1 MIINKD
7 FIILVLGLIVVS
19 IIYVMATYGYA
30 YLQIRGYSF
39 KTIYIISILLG
50 VLLYSIKIPL
60 FYYYDLDNTLITY
73 LLYTIITSITV
84 IVYSRFILKEN
95 INTHTYI
102 IMLAIL
108 VLFILNEYLT
118 DLKKNIK

>member
-19 IIYVMATYGYA
+19 IIYVMATYGYE

-39 KTIYIISILLG
+39 KSIYIISILLG
-50 VLLYSIKIPL
+50 ILLYSIKIPL
-60 FYYYDLDNTLITY
+60 FYYYDLDNALISY
-73 LLYTIITSITV
+73 LLYSIITAITV

-95 INTHTYI
+95 IYTHTYF
-102 IMLAIL
+102 IMFAIL
-108 VLFILNEYLT
+108 LLFILNDYLT
-118 DLKKNIK
+118 DLKKKH

>member
-1 MIINKD
+1 MIINKN

-39 KTIYIISILLG
+39 KSIYIISILLG

-60 FYYYDLDNTLITY
+60 FYYYDLDNALITY
-73 LLYTIITSITV
+73 LLYSIITAITV
-84 IVYSRFILKEN
+84 IIYSRVVLKEN
-95 INTHTYI
+95 IYTHTYF
-102 IMLAIL
+102 IMFAIL
-108 VLFILNEYLT
+108 VLFILNDYLT
-118 DLKKNIK
+118 DLKKKH